1 MKPVCVFSQENKE
14 SLSKKMKTDFIS
26 AALQLLLST
35 LLLTSADWGSK
46 WPPHYRRL
54 TVILTWVSVR
64 SPLASEQLTDT
75 WRIFQMALSSDHSS
89 ACVNDQSVGLRWAAA
104 GQVVQQRGGWRRL
117 GSAALFSCD
126 RRLNSLRRSEVEVYF
141 RFDIGLTVSAALTI
155 IDPLID

>member
-104 GQVVQQRGGWRRL
+104 GQVVQQRGGWRRVEAGGG
-117 GSAALFSCD
+117 GSAQL
-126 RRLNSLRRSEVEVYF
+126 LSLVVIVVLTRSGGQRW
-141 RFDIGLTVSAALTI
+141 RFTLGLILAWQYLQ
-155 IDPLID
+155 L